1 MNMGN
6 LCLRINHN
14 NIVIS
19 LENEKILKHK
29 KEILF
34 ASQNN
39 LCLCFQMNNGKQY
52 VGKPRLYENENYS
65 NLQELISVEVMLFRD
80 IPLWYHVGGEKIYI
94 YIKGIENIIVM
105 NEQEIEES
113 KNYTNYVPSFVQR
126 LFPDN

>member
-113 KNYTNYVPSFVQR
+113 KNNTNYVPSFVQR

>member
-1 MNMGN
+1 MGN